1 MNETKKMMGVIE
13 KQYRKANEEYRKGL
27 KRKQKMESIK
37 TNVME
42 SIKTNVMCA
51 SLFLNLLIVLSIL
64 ASFYW

>member
-1 MNETKKMMGVIE
+1 MKETKKMMGVIE
-13 KQYRKANEEYRKGL
+13 KQYREANEEYRKGL
-27 KRKQKMESIK
+27 KRKQKI
-37 TNVME
+37 E

>member
-1 MNETKKMMGVIE
+1 VKEMKETKKMMGVIE
-13 KQYRKANEEYRKGL
+13 QQYRKANEEYRKGL
-27 KRKQKMESIK
+27 KRKQKI
-37 TNVME
+37 E

>member
-1 MNETKKMMGVIE
+1 MKETKKMLGVIE
-13 KQYRKANEEYRKGL
+13 AQYRKANEEYRKGL
-27 KRKQKMESIK
+27 KRKQK
-37 TNVME
+37 ME

>member
-1 MNETKKMMGVIE
+1 MKETKKMMGVIE
-13 KQYRKANEEYRKGL
+13 TQYRKANEEYRKGL
-27 KRKQKMESIK
+27 KRKQK
-37 TNVME
+37 ME

>member
-1 MNETKKMMGVIE
+1 VKEMKETKKMMGVIE
-13 KQYRKANEEYRKGL
+13 AQYRKANEEYRKGL
-27 KRKQKMESIK
+27 KRKQK
-37 TNVME
+37 ME

>member
-1 MNETKKMMGVIE
+1 MKETKKMMGVIE
-13 KQYRKANEEYRKGL
+13 AQYRKANEEYRKGL
-27 KRKQKMESIK
+27 KRKQK
-37 TNVME
+37 ME

>member
-1 MNETKKMMGVIE
+1 MMGVIE
-13 KQYRKANEEYRKGL
+13 TQYRKANEEYRKGL
-27 KRKQKMESIK
+27 KRKQK
-37 TNVME
+37 ME

>member
-1 MNETKKMMGVIE
+1 MKETKKMMGVIE
-13 KQYRKANEEYRKGL
+13 AQYIKANEEYRKGL
-27 KRKQKMESIK
+27 KRKQK
-37 TNVME
+37 ME

>member
-1 MNETKKMMGVIE
+1 MKETKKMMGVIE
-13 KQYRKANEEYRKGL
+13 AQYRKANEEYRKGL
-27 KRKQKMESIK
+27 KRKQKI
-37 TNVME
+37 E